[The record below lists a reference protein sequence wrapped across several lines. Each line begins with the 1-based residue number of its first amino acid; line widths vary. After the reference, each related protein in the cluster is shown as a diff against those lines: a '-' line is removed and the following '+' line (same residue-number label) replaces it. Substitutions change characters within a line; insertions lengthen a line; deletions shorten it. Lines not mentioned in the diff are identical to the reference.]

1 MVWRKR
7 NGEKKIDWEEVAKDL
22 RADIPPRDRRHVRV
36 SSSRPNSNSWFTFSY
51 FKNLL
56 TCMS

>member
-36 SSSRPNSNSWFTFSY
+36 C
-51 FKNLL
+51 FK
-56 TCMS
+56 